1 MNDNK
6 TRTGKSVEGLQHWFE
21 EILEASFD
29 GILVTDRNGVCIFI
43 NDSYTRNTGIEKE
56 EILGRNLRELINPDW
71 MPRSTAIEAIETKE
85 IVTIE
90 YDTKNGKHII
100 VTGKPIFDKE
110 QNVIRTVV
118 NTRDIS
124 EIKALKLELDEA
136 KAMEQMYLERLNTE
150 NGYAS
155 INNETVVINSKMRD
169 IYDVAKRVSSYNT
182 TVLITGESGTGKE
195 LVARYIHEQDF
206 FRKDN
211 PFIVINCGAIPENL
225 LESELFGYVE
235 GAFTGALKGGKK
247 GLFEEAD
254 TGTIF
259 LDEIGELPLSLQV
272 KLLRV
277 LESRKVQR
285 IGSAQEKEIDMRVIA
300 ATNRNLEKEVKE
312 GKFRDDLYYRLN
324 VVNLDVPPLRERI
337 DEILPLATQF
347 AKTYNKIY
355 GQNKK
360 LTIDLVREMEN
371 YQWPGNIRELKN
383 TVEHM
388 VVISRNS
395 YLYSTDLPWLKE
407 TKPILQEELPLRQIM
422 EEFEKSVLERAK
434 EKYKTTEAIGKA
446 LEVDQSTVSR
456 KLRKYH
462 ID

>member
-1 MNDNK
+1 MSDNK
-6 TRTGKSVEGLQHWFE
+6 VHEEKGRKGLQHWFE

-56 EILGRNLRELINPDW
+56 EILGRNLRDLVNPAW

-100 VTGKPIFDKE
+100 VTGKPIFDKD

-136 KAMEQMYLERLNTE
+136 KAMEQLYLERINVE
-150 NGYAS
+150 NGYIN
-155 INNETVVINSKMRD
+155 INNETVVVNSRMCD
-169 IYDVAKRVSSYNT
+169 IYDIAKRISSYNT

-195 LVARYIHEQDF
+195 LVARYIHEQDIV
-206 FRKDN
+206 RRER
-211 PFIVINCGAIPENL
+211 PFVVINCGAIPENL
-225 LESELFGYVE
+225 LETELFGYEE
-235 GAFTGALKGGKK
+235 GAFTGALKGGKR

-259 LDEIGELPLSLQV
+259 LDEIGELPLALQV

-285 IGSAQEKEIDMRVIA
+285 IGSLKEKEIDIRVIA
-300 ATNRNLEKEVKE
+300 ATNRKLEQEVKE

-324 VVNLDVPPLRERI
+324 VVYFEIPPLRERP
-337 DEILPLATQF
+337 DEILPLTTKF
-347 AKTYNKIY
+347 VDKFNKIY
-355 GQNKK
+355 GQHKK
-360 LTIDLVREMEN
+360 LTYELIRELEN
-371 YQWPGNIRELKN
+371 YSWPGNIRELKN
-383 TVEHM
+383 TIEHM
-388 VVISRNS
+388 IVISKNA
-395 YLYSTDLPWLKE
+395 YLYSTDLPWMRKE
-407 TKPILQEELPLRQIM
+407 KPILKKEASLRELI
-422 EEFEKSVLERAK
+422 EGFEKAILQRAK
-434 EKYKTTEAIGKA
+434 EEYKTTEAMGKA
-446 LEVDQSTVSR
+446 LKVDQSTISR
-456 KLRKYH
+456 KLRKYR
-462 ID
+462 IE